1 MFSSKYLPVISF
13 NEESFSLLDYTLL
26 IIMIEAWDFY
36 SNLLL
41 EKMNR
46 QIAAYEDIKSTIPF
60 LMACVQ

>member
-46 QIAAYEDIKSTIPF
+46 QIAVYEDIKSTIPF
-60 LMACVQ
+60 LMECVQ

>member
-60 LMACVQ
+60 LMECVQ